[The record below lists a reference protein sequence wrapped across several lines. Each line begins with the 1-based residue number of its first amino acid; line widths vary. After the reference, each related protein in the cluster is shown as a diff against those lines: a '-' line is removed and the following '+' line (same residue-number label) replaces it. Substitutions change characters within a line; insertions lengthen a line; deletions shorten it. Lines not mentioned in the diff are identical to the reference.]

1 MLGGRALALSI
12 FVSLA
17 GCATTPRDPNRP
29 IEPACDQSENCFYER
44 NIRSFRVLDRRTV
57 IVLVGSNQCP
67 FKLEVDGFFCD
78 LGVSSFLAFND
89 NDGRIC
95 TFDRTYIA
103 GGPFVRQDELC
114 RVQQITP
121 LTDDELLEEYANNG
135 IVPPLPAKGS
145 GELEVVEAERPT
157 ATEAAETPTPP
168 DAMPE
173 TLVVPP

>member
-1 MLGGRALALSI
+1 MLVGRALAISI
-12 FVSLA
+12 VTAIA
-17 GCATTPRDPNRP
+17 GCAATPRDPNRP

-78 LGVSSFLAFND
+78 LSVSSFLAFND
-89 NDGRIC
+89 RDGRIC
-95 TFDRTYIA
+95 TWDRTYIA
-103 GGPFVRQDELC
+103 GGPFVRDDELC

-145 GELEVVEAERPT
+145 GELEVVEAEPPAAAE
-157 ATEAAETPTPP
+157 ATEVPP
-168 DAMPE
+168 VSGAMPE
-173 TLVVPP
+173 TSVAP